1 MAWGTNTP
9 VRNRMCGCT
18 LTDMHAE
25 ASALLA
31 GLPELR
37 RDRLSYRELLK
48 QEERRLCE
56 RWPSKE
62 AEALYHGG

>member
-1 MAWGTNTP
+1 M
-9 VRNRMCGCT
+9 RNRMCGCT

-37 RDRLSYRELLK
+37 RNRLSYRELLK
-48 QEERRLCE
+48 QEGRRPCE
-56 RWPSKE
+56 RWAPK
-62 AEALYHGG
+62 EALYHGG